1 MMAGRLAVAWSS
13 GPRKA
18 AEKKREQA
26 VAGIVVGVDGSPNSE
41 RALDWALA
49 HAAALDAPLAVI
61 AVHEVSKSYWG
72 DIPVVGPADQPIA
85 DKLQR
90 AAEEMTQR
98 AVSRL
103 GDAKP
108 ASVQVRAVSG
118 FVVKELIDA
127 SIDADMLVI
136 GSRRRS
142 GLAQL
147 VLGSVGHEL
156 VEHAKCPLVLV
167 PHRS

>member
-1 MMAGRLAVAWSS
+1 MAGRLAVGWIS

-18 AEKKREQA
+18 AEKKEEA

-49 HAAALDAPLAVI
+49 HAAALDASLTVI
-61 AVHEVSKSYWG
+61 AVHEVAKSYWG

-85 DKLQR
+85 DSLQG

-108 ASVQVRAVSG
+108 ASVQVRALSG

-127 SIDADMLVI
+127 SSDADMLVI
-136 GSRRRS
+136 GSRGRS
-142 GLAQL
+142 GLARL

-156 VEHAKCPLVLV
+156 VEHAKCPIVLV
-167 PHRS
+167 PHGS

>member
-1 MMAGRLAVAWSS
+1 
-13 GPRKA
+13 
-18 AEKKREQA
+18 

-49 HAAALDAPLAVI
+49 HAAALDAPLTVI
-61 AVHEVSKSYWG
+61 AVHEVAKSYWG

-85 DKLQR
+85 DRLQT

-103 GDAKP
+103 GDVKAP
-108 ASVQVRAVSG
+108 SVQVRALSG

-127 SIDADMLVI
+127 SHDADMLVI
-136 GSRRRS
+136 GSRGRS
-142 GLAQL
+142 GLARL

-156 VEHAKCPLVLV
+156 VEHAKCPIVLV
-167 PHRS
+167 PHKS

>member
-1 MMAGRLAVAWSS
+1 MAGRLAVAWIS
-13 GPRKA
+13 GPRRA
-18 AEKKREQA
+18 AEKKEEA

-49 HAAALDAPLAVI
+49 HAAALAAPLTVI
-61 AVHEVSKSYWG
+61 TVHEVAKSYWG

-85 DKLQR
+85 DKLQH

-98 AVSRL
+98 GVSRL
-103 GDAKP
+103 GDVKAP
-108 ASVQVRAVSG
+108 SVQVRALSG

-127 SIDADMLVI
+127 SLDADMLVI
-136 GSRRRS
+136 GSRGRS
-142 GLAQL
+142 GLARL

-156 VEHAKCPLVLV
+156 VEHAKCPIVLV
-167 PHRS
+167 PHES

>member
-1 MMAGRLAVAWSS
+1 MAGRLAVARSS
-13 GPRKA
+13 ARQ
-18 AEKKREQA
+18 KKEES
-26 VAGIVVGVDGSPNSE
+26 VPGIVVGVDGSSNSE

-49 HAAALDAPLAVI
+49 HAAALDTSLKVV

-85 DKLQR
+85 DKLQQ
-90 AAEEMTQR
+90 AAEEMTRR
-98 AVSRL
+98 AANRL
-103 GDAKP
+103 GDVKP
-108 ASVQVRAVSG
+108 ASVQVHALSG

-156 VEHAKCPLVLV
+156 VEHAKCPIVLV
-167 PHRS
+167 PHQS

>member
-1 MMAGRLAVAWSS
+1 VAP
-13 GPRKA
+13 GKTP
-18 AEKKREQA
+18 EKKEEEEA

-49 HAAALDAPLAVI
+49 HAAALDAPLTVI
-61 AVHEVSKSYWG
+61 AVHEVAKSYWG

-85 DKLQR
+85 DRLQT

-103 GDAKP
+103 GDVKAP
-108 ASVQVRAVSG
+108 SVQVRALSG

-127 SIDADMLVI
+127 SHDADMLVI
-136 GSRRRS
+136 GSRGRS
-142 GLAQL
+142 GLARL

-156 VEHAKCPLVLV
+156 VEHAKCPIVLV
-167 PHRS
+167 PHKS

>member
-1 MMAGRLAVAWSS
+1 MAGRLAVGWIS

-18 AEKKREQA
+18 AEKKEEA

-49 HAAALDAPLAVI
+49 HAAALDASLTVI
-61 AVHEVSKSYWG
+61 AVHEVAKSYWG

-85 DKLQR
+85 DSLQG

-108 ASVQVRAVSG
+108 ASVQVRALSG

-127 SIDADMLVI
+127 SSDADMLVI
-136 GSRRRS
+136 GSRGRS
-142 GLAQL
+142 GLSRL

-156 VEHAKCPLVLV
+156 VEHAKCPIVLV
-167 PHRS
+167 PHGS

>member
-1 MMAGRLAVAWSS
+1 M
-13 GPRKA
+13 
-18 AEKKREQA
+18 
-26 VAGIVVGVDGSPNSE
+26 AGIVVGVDGSPNSE

-49 HAAALDAPLAVI
+49 HAAALDAPLTVI
-61 AVHEVSKSYWG
+61 AVHEVAKSYWG

-85 DKLQR
+85 DRLQT

-103 GDAKP
+103 GDVKAP
-108 ASVQVRAVSG
+108 SVQVRALSG

-127 SIDADMLVI
+127 SHDADMLVI
-136 GSRRRS
+136 GSRGRS
-142 GLAQL
+142 GLARL

-156 VEHAKCPLVLV
+156 VEHAKCPIVLV
-167 PHRS
+167 PHKS

>member
-1 MMAGRLAVAWSS
+1 MTGRLAVAWSS
-13 GPRKA
+13 TP
-18 AEKKREQA
+18 EQKEES
-26 VAGIVVGVDGSPNSE
+26 VPGIVVGVDGSSNSE

-49 HAAALDAPLAVI
+49 HAAALDTSLKVI
-61 AVHEVSKSYWG
+61 AVHEVAKSYWG

-98 AVSRL
+98 AVGRL
-103 GDAKP
+103 GDVKAP
-108 ASVQVRAVSG
+108 SVQVRALSG

-127 SIDADMLVI
+127 SHDADMLVI
-136 GSRRRS
+136 GSRGRS
-142 GLAQL
+142 GLSRL

-156 VEHAKCPLVLV
+156 VERAKCPVVLV
-167 PHRS
+167 PHEF